1 MEIKKINMILDIK
14 NLDIKG
20 VKLFK
25 LKSNKDN
32 RGSFSEVFLSN
43 LKIPEFKINYVQ
55 ENESLSNY
63 GVFRG
68 MHLQKGNHS
77 QSKLIRVIKGKVI
90 DVVCDL
96 RRSSSSFKK
105 NIFIELHPN
114 QLLFLPK
121 GLAHGFLSLEN
132 GTILNYKCDNYY
144 NDNAESGFNLFNSK
158 VEVNFPIELDEII
171 MSDKDKLLP
180 DLDNSYIYKEL

>member
-1 MEIKKINMILDIK
+1 MIIDTKNFEIL
-14 NLDIKG
+14 G
-20 VKLFK
+20 VKLFSI
-25 LKSNKDN
+25 KSYEDN
-32 RGSFSEVFLSN
+32 RGLFSEVFLSK
-43 LKIPEFKINYVQ
+43 LDYPEFKIEYIQ
-55 ENESLSNY
+55 ENESISNF

-121 GLAHGFLSLEN
+121 GLAHGFLSLED